1 MISKED
7 SEWQTKEEKEEKE
20 MKWWREEERSGRI
33 GRRLIH
39 RAWHTLERVKKNVF
53 GIPMEETEEFED
65 QRKRLDGNEP
75 VSITT

>member
-1 MISKED
+1 MTNKRRKRRKGNEMMKRRKKWTNWEEINPSCVTHIRK
-7 SEWQTKEEKEEKE
+7 SE
-20 MKWWREEERSGRI
+20 
-33 GRRLIH
+33 
-39 RAWHTLERVKKNVF
+39 KNVF